1 MKKYLLILTITVLT
15 LKVGHTQTNVS
26 GGIFSNAT
34 WTLAGSP
41 YIVIDTVVVFPNV
54 TLTIEP
60 GVIVKFDNDI
70 RLEIRQGNL
79 IAIGTTTDSITFTS
93 NSLSPTPGIWGNLF
107 LNRSDASKFNYC
119 NFRYADQGI
128 YNDQV
133 SNDTL
138 VVKNSNFN
146 DNNYGIYNWSIG
158 SNSTNQFD
166 TCNFMNNQIG
176 FRTEYHQ
183 SDAIFNYCNFSFNQT
198 GYTTSG
204 YPNNG
209 YLNNCIVSNN
219 QNLGVKSAHIIS
231 NSTITNNQT
240 GISGVQGLTNV
251 ISCTVRNNTDGIWG
265 ADTVDYCTIN
275 NNQYGVNATNIMNS
289 TIDSNSVNGVNYRGS
304 VFNCL
309 IRENGIGIYLAD
321 SFYVVTKNQVENN
334 DIGIELEVTGNTI
347 FCNKICNNTTYDL
360 RYTNS
365 SSETVADNYWC
376 TPDSASTT
384 LVIYDGYD
392 NINYGLINFM
402 PLDTLNCYSITGI
415 SNPTLSNLNIRIY
428 PNPTSGKFRVESLEL
443 GVETIEIYDLFGRLV
458 YQQRVTSNQQ
468 LVDMSSYP
476 AGLYIWRVGEA
487 RGKIILE

>member
-26 GGIFSNAT
+26 GGIFTNTT

-41 YIVIDTVVVFPNV
+41 YIVTDTVVVFPNV
-54 TLTIEP
+54 TLTIEA
-60 GVIVKFDNDI
+60 GVTVKFDDDI

-79 IAIGTTTDSITFTS
+79 IAIGTAADSITFTS

-107 LNRSDASKFNYC
+107 LNRSTASKFNYC

-166 TCNFMNNQIG
+166 TCNFINNQIG

-183 SDAIFNYCNFSFNQT
+183 SDAIFNYCNFSYNQK
-198 GYTTSG
+198 GYTTAG

-209 YLNNCIVSNN
+209 YLNNCVASNN
-219 QNLGVKSAHIIS
+219 QNSGIERAHTIS
-231 NSTITNNQT
+231 NSTVSNNQT
-240 GISGVQGLTNV
+240 GIWGSTNV
-251 ISCTVRNNTDGIWG
+251 ISCTVRNNADGISG
-265 ADTVDYCTIN
+265 ADTVDYCIIN
-275 NNQYGVNATNIMNS
+275 NNQNGVMALNIKNS
-289 TIDSNSVNGVNYRGS
+289 TIDSNNVYGVSYYGN
-304 VFNCL
+304 VFNCQ
-309 IRENGIGIYLAD
+309 IRENGTGIHLAD
-321 SFYVVTKNQVENN
+321 SFYVVTKNQIENN
-334 DIGIELEVTGNTI
+334 TIGIELEVTGNII
-347 FCNKICNNTTYDL
+347 FCNKICNNTSYDL
-360 RYTNS
+360 RYTATS
-365 SSETVADNYWC
+365 GETVADNYWC
-376 TPDSASTT
+376 TPDSAATT

-402 PLDTLNCYSITGI
+402 PLDTLNCYSTTGI
-415 SNPTLSNLNIRIY
+415 SNPTLSNLSISIY
-428 PNPTSGKFRVESLEL
+428 PNPTTGKFTVSSGQLAQK
-443 GVETIEIYDLFGRLV
+443 IKIYDLFGRLV
-458 YQQRVTSNQQ
+458 LTATEPEI
-468 LVDMSSYP
+468 DMSSYP
-476 AGLYIWRVGEA
+476 AGLYVWSVGEA
-487 RGKIILE
+487 RGKLILE